1 MQTIQKSEAFELA
14 YQYVT
19 GTNQHVFLTGKAGTG
34 KTTFLHYLK
43 QNTTKNMIVAAPT
56 GVAAINAGGVTLH
69 SLFQLP
75 FSPFIPT
82 VQGTGWGGRQEGV
95 EDAASFIAKIK
106 MNKKRLSILRKLEL
120 LVIDEISMVRADVL
134 DAIDTLLKHVRRNHH
149 QAFGGVQL
157 LMIGDLYQLPPVA
170 REQEWNI
177 LSPYYSCPFFFA
189 SKIMQTQEPICIE
202 LTTIYRQKASEFIE
216 VLNAIRNNE
225 ATQEHI
231 NTLNTRY
238 DPTADL
244 SNCITITSHNAQADG
259 INSHKLAELETRSH
273 TYHAAI
279 EGEFSEYNYPADKA
293 MVLKKGAQVM
303 FVKNDP
309 SPDKKFFNGKI
320 GKIVNLDADS
330 ITVQCPNDDDT
341 ISVPREKWDNIK
353 YDMAADGNTLNENV
367 VGSFTQFPLRLA
379 WAVTIHKS
387 QGLTFEKCGI
397 DAARSFASGQ
407 LYVAL
412 SRCTS
417 LQGIVLLSPISS
429 QAIITDEHVVA
440 FHKTMDMQQVANQL
454 QASQEDFMAQQL
466 AAYFMFTP
474 MKHHAEN
481 MLKLAAMHRGQFSAS
496 HMAQLDSWY
505 AQCQYWVK
513 LSSQFLPEMQLLAQ
527 QGVSNNG
534 ALHQRLQKAAAYFV
548 PQLLGC
554 MQALQNHSIIIDSK
568 PVAIELQEEMLALQ
582 EALSNNMQLWQQ
594 LQFPI
599 TSDQLI
605 LHKRNIVAPKPLPSC
620 YAGKGKEKAPP
631 EVLEH
636 GVGLYGALIDVR
648 NKFCEDSDSPVYLVA
663 NKASII
669 EMCNYLPQN
678 EKELEN
684 ITGFGK
690 TKVKNFGTEFLEA
703 IISFSRQHSL
713 RSNMANHP
721 KLAKNQKKEKN
732 AEDRKTNLSNI
743 ATVGMNTTSLE
754 SFTLFSDGFTILQIA
769 EKRNM
774 ATSTIEGHLALA
786 ISSGKLKLIQVM
798 DAVKGLAILDAV
810 KNNPDSSYTT
820 IKNKLGSQY
829 SFGEVKMG
837 MAQAEWNKSS

>member
-1 MQTIQKSEAFELA
+1 MQTIQKSEAFDLA

-43 QNTTKNMIVAAPT
+43 QNTTKNMIVAAST

-75 FSPFIPT
+75 FGPFIPT
-82 VQGTGWGGRQEGV
+82 VQNTGWGGRQEGV

-106 MNKKRLSILRKLEL
+106 MNKKRLTILRKLEL

-170 REQEWNI
+170 REQEWSV
-177 LSPYYSCPFFFA
+177 LSPYYNCPFFFA
-189 SKIMQTQEPICIE
+189 SKIMQTQQPVCIE

-216 VLNAIRNNE
+216 VLNAIRNNN
-225 ATQEHI
+225 ATQQHI
-231 NTLNTRY
+231 DTLNSRY

-244 SNCITITSHNAQADG
+244 GNCITITSHNAQADG
-259 INSHKLAELETRSH
+259 LNSHKLAELETRSF
-273 TYHAAI
+273 TYQAFV
-279 EGEFSEYNYPADKA
+279 EGEFSENNYPTEKA

-303 FVKNDP
+303 FVKNDG

-320 GKIVNLDADS
+320 GKIVSLDAES
-330 ITVQCPNDDDT
+330 ITVQCPTDDFS
-341 ISVPREKWDNIK
+341 IAVSREKWENIR
-353 YDMAADGNTLNENV
+353 YDMAADGNTLSENV

-429 QAIITDEHVVA
+429 QSIITDEHVVA
-440 FHKTMDMQQVANQL
+440 FHKAMDIQNAAAQL
-454 QASQEDFMAQQL
+454 QASQEDFLAQQL
-466 AAYFMFTP
+466 ADYFAFAP
-474 MKHHAEN
+474 MLQHTDAI
-481 MLKLAAMHRGQFSAS
+481 LKLASLHRAQFSAS

-505 AQCQYWVK
+505 AQCHYWVK
-513 LSSQFLPEMQLLAQ
+513 LSKQFLPEMQLLAQ
-527 QGVSNNG
+527 QGVSNNT

-548 PQLLGC
+548 PQLQGC
-554 MQALQNHSIIIDSK
+554 INALQNHGILIDSK
-568 PVAIELQEEMLALQ
+568 PVAAELQEEMIALQ
-582 EALSNNMQLWQQ
+582 EAINSNMQLWQQ

-599 TSDQLI
+599 TTDQLL

-631 EVLEH
+631 EVNDY
-636 GVGLYGALIDVR
+636 GIALYSALVDVR
-648 NKFCEDSDSPVYLVA
+648 NKFCEDSDTPVYMVA
-663 NKASII
+663 SKATIV
-669 EMCNYLPQN
+669 ELCNYLPQT

-690 TKVKNFGTEFLEA
+690 TKVTNFGAEFLEVIVA
-703 IISFSRQHSL
+703 YSTQNNLLSL
-713 RSNMANHP
+713 MHTHP
-721 KLAKNQKKEKN
+721 KTAKATKKEKT
-732 AEDRKTNLSNI
+732 AEDKKTNNNNI
-743 ATVGMNTTSLE
+743 ASLGMNTTSLE
-754 SFTLFSDGFTILQIA
+754 SYNLFTDGFTIAQIA
-769 EKRNM
+769 EKRGM
-774 ATSTIEGHLALA
+774 TAGTIEGHLAQA
-786 ISSGKLKLIQVM
+786 ITSGKLKLIQVM
-798 DAVKGLAILDAV
+798 NGEKGLSLLQTIKENPEATMAIL
-810 KNNPDSSYTT
+810 KS
-820 IKNKLGSQY
+820 KLGNNF
-829 SFGEVKMG
+829 SFGEIKLG
-837 MAQAEWNKSS
+837 MAQAVWNSNS